1 MPPPRLRE
9 AVRDAEGVLTFLT
22 DRIDADLLD
31 ESKIRVVSQVAVGVD
46 NIDVSG
52 CTERGIPVGHTPEV
66 LTETTADTAWA
77 LLSAAVRRIPEG
89 RDHVASG
96 SWGPW
101 RPDLLLGGDLHGTV
115 LGIVG
120 MGRIGA
126 AVARRAAGFDM
137 RVVYT
142 ANHRKPHLEASLR
155 MSYRVLDDLLAES
168 DHVVLA
174 VPLTAVTVGL
184 IDASALDRMKPSAT
198 LVNVSRGPIVET
210 AALVDALETGSIRS
224 AALDVTD
231 PEPLPKDH
239 PLVSLP
245 NCLVVPHIGSASVR
259 TRERMASLAVENLTA
274 GLSGR
279 PMPRCVNSEVY
290 GANVDLPS

>member
-1 MPPPRLRE
+1 
-9 AVRDAEGVLTFLT
+9 
-22 DRIDADLLD
+22 
-31 ESKIRVVSQVAVGVD
+31 
-46 NIDVSG
+46 
-52 CTERGIPVGHTPEV
+52 
-66 LTETTADTAWA
+66 
-77 LLSAAVRRIPEG
+77 
-89 RDHVASG
+89 
-96 SWGPW
+96 
-101 RPDLLLGGDLHGTV
+101 
-115 LGIVG
+115 
-120 MGRIGA
+120 
-126 AVARRAAGFDM
+126 
-137 RVVYT
+137 
-142 ANHRKPHLEASLR
+142 
-155 MSYRVLDDLLAES
+155 VLDDLLAES

>member
-1 MPPPRLRE
+1 
-9 AVRDAEGVLTFLT
+9 
-22 DRIDADLLD
+22 
-31 ESKIRVVSQVAVGVD
+31 
-46 NIDVSG
+46 
-52 CTERGIPVGHTPEV
+52 
-66 LTETTADTAWA
+66 
-77 LLSAAVRRIPEG
+77 
-89 RDHVASG
+89 
-96 SWGPW
+96 
-101 RPDLLLGGDLHGTV
+101 
-115 LGIVG
+115 
-120 MGRIGA
+120 
-126 AVARRAAGFDM
+126 
-137 RVVYT
+137 
-142 ANHRKPHLEASLR
+142 
-155 MSYRVLDDLLAES
+155 
-168 DHVVLA
+168 
-174 VPLTAVTVGL
+174 L